1 MKKLAFKVAGLDCA
15 EEIRI
20 LEKALAHRE
29 GIQELEFDV
38 LHAKMVVTFDPSL
51 THTENI
57 LNQVKQAGMRASLW
71 SDQEKL
77 KKTGLWNRH
86 GRLVTTVLSGCF
98 LIGAIVLDAQQ
109 IKEANLLYFL
119 SMLFG
124 AYFVVP
130 KAFLAL
136 KRMQPDMNL
145 LMVIAIVGVMSIQQL
160 FEGAAVAFLF
170 SVALLLEHWSVG
182 RARQAVAALMDL
194 SPTKAYVMDAGEMLV
209 EQVKIDDRVLVKPG
223 EKVPLDGVIE
233 KGETSINQASITG
246 ESLPVAK
253 KKGDRVY
260 AGTINE
266 EGAFEYRVTKKAE
279 DSTLARIAQMVQ
291 EAQSKRA
298 SSQQWVER
306 FAKIYT
312 PLMISLAVLI
322 AVLPPFLGLGTWTEW
337 FYQALVVLVVACPCA
352 LVISTPVSIV
362 SALTSA
368 ARHGVLIKGGMFLE
382 VPGKLQALALDKT
395 GTLTLGRPE
404 VQAIIPFNQHTE
416 EELLERAAALEALS
430 EHPLA
435 RAILKKAKERG
446 IQVECAENFQITKG
460 KGAEGLFR
468 GTRYWIGSHRFM
480 HEMKQETADI
490 HQKALDLEDVGH
502 SVIAI
507 GNNRHVCGLISVA
520 DAPREGM
527 TQIIQEI
534 HDAGI
539 QKIVMLT
546 GDNQPA
552 AAAIAKH
559 VGVDGFEAELL
570 PEDKVRA
577 IERLKGKWKQVAMI
591 GDGIND
597 APAMATASLGI
608 AMGAMGTDAAIETAD
623 IALMSDDLSKI
634 PWLIHHSRRT
644 LKVIQQNIFFALGLK
659 GVILGLAVGGMASL
673 WMAIVADTGASLL
686 VVFNG
691 LRLLGNRAKD

>member
-145 LMVIAIVGVMSIQQL
+145 LMVIAIVGAMSIQQL

-460 KGAEGLFR
+460 KGAEGLF
-468 GTRYWIGSHRFM
+468 
-480 HEMKQETADI
+480 
-490 HQKALDLEDVGH
+490 L
-502 SVIAI
+502 
-507 GNNRHVCGLISVA
+507 
-520 DAPREGM
+520 
-527 TQIIQEI
+527 
-534 HDAGI
+534 
-539 QKIVMLT
+539 
-546 GDNQPA
+546 
-552 AAAIAKH
+552 
-559 VGVDGFEAELL
+559 
-570 PEDKVRA
+570 
-577 IERLKGKWKQVAMI
+577 
-591 GDGIND
+591 
-597 APAMATASLGI
+597 
-608 AMGAMGTDAAIETAD
+608 
-623 IALMSDDLSKI
+623 
-634 PWLIHHSRRT
+634 
-644 LKVIQQNIFFALGLK
+644 
-659 GVILGLAVGGMASL
+659 
-673 WMAIVADTGASLL
+673 
-686 VVFNG
+686 
-691 LRLLGNRAKD
+691 

>member
-145 LMVIAIVGVMSIQQL
+145 LMVIAIVGAMSIQQL